1 MADIEYLKK
10 IDARI
15 AELVAAKNAEL
26 NSESLEAD
34 LALESNVREVAR
46 LYDNRSFSD
55 LANVSA
61 MIVQQCRKKWTAQKT
76 NSQAMA
82 DHARMPAGVKVPHLW
97 NPPENSYFRAGAP
110 VVISSAS
117 GVGKSTTA
125 RNIIAHNIMNKIP
138 TVYVTNEDMKA
149 EAIIGLFTIYT
160 RIMTGRSISFMEAE
174 AWNHNAH
181 RGKQADMTEAKALQS
196 FASLIEKRVDIIE
209 AEYWSM
215 SQILYGIDD
224 AENRLGVPAQCM
236 ILDYVQRVDP
246 EPGSRQKDIRLQ
258 MIEASRMWANY
269 VKSKKKVGIIISQ
282 MNDNGKT
289 AESTQFEKDAGQW
302 LVIQRQYDETTDTF
316 SDEVNIR
323 FRKGRRTGT
332 GRARCFVDPRSGA
345 FIPSPGWTP
354 APGVLDFK

>member
-224 AENRLGVPAQCM
+224 AENRLGVPAQCV

-246 EPGSRQKDIRLQ
+246 EPG
-258 MIEASRMWANY
+258 
-269 VKSKKKVGIIISQ
+269 
-282 MNDNGKT
+282 
-289 AESTQFEKDAGQW
+289 
-302 LVIQRQYDETTDTF
+302 
-316 SDEVNIR
+316 
-323 FRKGRRTGT
+323 
-332 GRARCFVDPRSGA
+332 
-345 FIPSPGWTP
+345 
-354 APGVLDFK
+354 